1 MRRFVVGSLAVIGG
15 LSVLAFLAVVAIVVV
30 ALRMGP
36 VAPEL
41 PGTIVLNVD
50 LSRDLAEGPGDD
62 PLTRILFGAKTNLR
76 DVLDAIER
84 AGDDTRVK
92 GLYAHLGDDALGL
105 AKTQEVRDAISA
117 FRAKG
122 KFAIAFAETFGE
134 FGPGTRP
141 YYLATA
147 FDQIWLQPMGGVGL
161 TGLYT
166 EVPFLRGTLDRLGIA
181 ADFERRSEY
190 KTVMNSFTE
199 DAMPA
204 PQREAIEALLTSLD
218 GQIVRDIAAARKF
231 SEAELRG
238 LIDRGPFFAD
248 EAREARLVDRTGYR
262 DEAIGE
268 ARRQAGSA
276 AELVALS
283 RYLDAAGRPH
293 QSGTEIALIYGTG
306 MITREGG
313 AVNPLGA
320 GGGLNARKVAAAF
333 RQAVGDSEVRAIL
346 FRIDS
351 PGGSAVGS
359 ETVWREVMRARRQ
372 GKPVIVSMGD
382 LAGSGGYYIAA
393 PADKIVAQPATLT
406 GSIGVIAGK
415 LVLTGLLRKLGV
427 TVDTAQRGAN
437 AAMFSVAREFSPE
450 SRLRLE
456 NALDRIYRGFKAHVA
471 DGRQMTPE
479 AVEAIAKGR
488 VWSGEEAKENGLVD
502 AVGGYAVALRLA
514 REAAKIPEDAPVKL
528 VVFPREKGAAAELYE
543 RLFGAERDAVTAGT
557 IGGRVTALLGLFE
570 RLDSVFVDAG
580 VLRMPPLGEVR

>member
-427 TVDTAQRGAN
+427 TIDTAQRGAN